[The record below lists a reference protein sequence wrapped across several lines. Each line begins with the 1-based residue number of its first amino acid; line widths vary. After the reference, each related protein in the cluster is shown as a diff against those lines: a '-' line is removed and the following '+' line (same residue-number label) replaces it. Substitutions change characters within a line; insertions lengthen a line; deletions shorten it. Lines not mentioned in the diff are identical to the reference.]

1 MNIEFY
7 FDPSCPYCW
16 ITSRWLMTVKNNRK
30 DINITW
36 RPFSLAIKNN
46 ELGSKKGDHIPSHR
60 VLRVILAAS
69 QKDADMGNLYTAFG
83 TQNHIMGEA
92 YNDEVIMKVLNELN
106 LPENLLESADD
117 TTLDQE
123 LEQSMN
129 SALEVVGDDVGV
141 PIIIFNQNNQRFGYF
156 GPVLMSLPS
165 VSDSLKLWDGLVVM
179 ATSKEFYELKR
190 TRNHDDIDTASTAN
204 SVKST

>member
-30 DINITW
+30 DIHITW
-36 RPFSLAIKNN
+36 KPFSLAIKNN
-46 ELGSKKGDHIPSHR
+46 ELADDNGRHMPSHR

-69 QKDADMGNLYTAFG
+69 RQGGDMGELYTAFG
-83 TQNHIMGEA
+83 NKNHIMGEP
-92 YNDEVIMKVLNELN
+92 YSDEIILSVLAQQK
-106 LPENLLESADD
+106 LPETLLKAADD
-117 TTLDQE
+117 SSLDKE
-123 LEQSMN
+123 LEEIMN

-141 PIIIFNQNNQRFGYF
+141 PIIIFNKDDQRFGYF
-156 GPVLMSLPS
+156 GPVLISMPS
-165 VSDSLKLWDGLVVM
+165 VSNSLKLWDGLVVM

-190 TRNHDDIDTASTAN
+190 TRNHDDIDTASTAICAP
-204 SVKST
+204 